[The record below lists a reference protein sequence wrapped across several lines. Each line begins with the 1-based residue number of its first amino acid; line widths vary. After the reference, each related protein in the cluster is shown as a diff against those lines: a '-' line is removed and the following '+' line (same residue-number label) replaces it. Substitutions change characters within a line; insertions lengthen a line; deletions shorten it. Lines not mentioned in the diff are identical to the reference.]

1 MEVTL
6 SAKELSTG
14 MTKLSGSSPL
24 LKVRMETAKDKMI
37 IAATARIL
45 AKSITEISR

>member
-1 MEVTL
+1 MKYFNHPVFHGHAIRIKDMNKAIEVTL

-24 LKVRMETAKDKMI
+24 LKVKI
-37 IAATARIL
+37 
-45 AKSITEISR
+45 EIM